1 MINDYHIKMNPPV
14 LLFILILK
22 EKTMAFILTAFDRT
36 DTGALERRMKTR
48 PEHLEKISHIKK
60 AGEYLFGGAI
70 LNDSGVM
77 IGSVIIYDVPDRA
90 TLDALLE
97 NEPYIYNHVWE
108 KIEIRP
114 FRPAKIE

>member
-1 MINDYHIKMNPPV
+1 MMEQIRV
-14 LLFILILK
+14 LQ
-22 EKTMAFILTAFDRT
+22 
-36 DTGALERRMKTR
+36 TGGRKPDPTSRKNFFY
-48 PEHLEKISHIKK
+48 KK
-60 AGEYLFGGAI
+60 RGEVLFGGAI
-70 LNDSGVM
+70 LNDYGEM

-90 TLDALLE
+90 TLDALLK

>member
-1 MINDYHIKMNPPV
+1 
-14 LLFILILK
+14 
-22 EKTMAFILTAFDRT
+22 MAFILTAYDGTDPNAPDR
-36 DTGALERRMKTR
+36 RKKTR

-60 AGEYLFGGAI
+60 EGKYLFGGAI
-70 LNDSGVM
+70 LNDYGEM

-90 TLDALLE
+90 TLDALLK
-97 NEPYIYNHVWE
+97 NEPYIYNNVWE